1 MVWKTEGWFQT
12 AFCKGFFRRHVIG
25 GEGENTH
32 MIRPLSIIFGFLAL
46 GEGVVYFTGIK
57 LPGSIVG
64 MGLLFAALH
73 AGWVKTSWLQQ
84 LVDVLMG
91 NLSLFLVPPCVAVMS
106 YLDLVGRDLLSIV
119 TATVVSTFLVMFVT
133 GKVHEWMRRLW

>member
-1 MVWKTEGWFQT
+1 
-12 AFCKGFFRRHVIG
+12 
-25 GEGENTH
+25 